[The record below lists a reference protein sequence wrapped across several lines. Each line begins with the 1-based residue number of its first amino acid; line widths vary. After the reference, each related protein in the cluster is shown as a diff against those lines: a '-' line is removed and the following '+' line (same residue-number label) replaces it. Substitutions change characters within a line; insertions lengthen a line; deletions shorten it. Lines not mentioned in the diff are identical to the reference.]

1 MRKPLFHCRIRAARL
16 QSRPV
21 NRKGMVYLVGAGP
34 GDTGLLTLRGAE
46 LLRRADVV
54 VYDALVNPNL
64 LRLAPASAERI
75 YGGKRSKQHRLLQGD
90 LNELLIAKAKEGKTV
105 VRLKGGDPCTFGRGG
120 EEAQQLAAAGVA
132 FEIVPGVSSV
142 AAVPN
147 YAGIPLTHREH
158 CSSFTVITGHE
169 DPDKEESGID
179 WAQLARTPGTKVVL
193 MGLKRIRQIADKL
206 TAYGLVPTTPV
217 AIIRW
222 GTTARQ
228 QTLIGTLATIADLV
242 EQTQFGPP
250 AVTII
255 GDVVKLRSTLNWFER
270 RPLFGQRVVVTRA
283 RDQAADFARALAEH
297 GAEVLEIPV
306 IRIEAPTE
314 HVPLAEALAGLNA
327 YDWLVFTS
335 ANGVAQFFQLFF
347 KAFTDLRD
355 IGGVR
360 IAAVGPVTAAKLRE
374 LHLNVDVMP
383 DDYVATKVAKA
394 LAAFESLENR
404 RVLLLRAQEANPEL
418 PRLLEEQGA
427 IVDDIACYQTVA
439 ETEDETGAG
448 ARLLEVG
455 ADWVTF
461 TSGSTVRHFHARFDL
476 PKLLAQ
482 FARMKV
488 ASIGPE
494 TTKALTELGLAPN
507 VEAKPH
513 TVEAMLQALESQA
526 RKG

>member
-1 MRKPLFHCRIRAARL
+1 MRL
-16 QSRPV
+16 QSCPV

-34 GDTGLLTLRGAE
+34 GDVGLLTLRGTE

-54 VYDALVNPNL
+54 VYDALINPEL

-75 YGGKRSKQHRLLQGD
+75 YGGKRSKQHRLRQGD
-90 LNELLIAKAKEGKTV
+90 LNDLLIAKAKEGRIV

-179 WAQLARTPGTKVVL
+179 WEQLARTPGTKVVL
-193 MGLKRIRQIADKL
+193 MGLKRIRQIANKL
-206 TAYGLVPTTPV
+206 MACGLAATTPV
-217 AIIRW
+217 AMIRW
-222 GTTARQ
+222 GTTPRQ
-228 QTLIGTLATIADLV
+228 QTLVGALATIADLV
-242 EQTQFGPP
+242 EQTRFGPP
-250 AVTII
+250 AVTVI
-255 GDVVKLRSTLNWFER
+255 GEVVKLRSTLNWFEQ
-270 RPLFGQRVVVTRA
+270 RPLFGQRVVVTRP
-283 RDQAADFARALAEH
+283 RDQAADFARALAER

-306 IRIEAPTE
+306 IRIEAPAE
-314 HVPLAEALAGLNA
+314 HVPLAEALAGLNG

-335 ANGVAQFFQLFF
+335 ANGVTQFFQLFF
-347 KAFTDLRD
+347 KAFPDLRD

-360 IAAVGPVTAAKLRE
+360 IAAVGPATAAKLRE
-374 LHLNVDVMP
+374 LHLGVDVVP
-383 DDYVATKVAKA
+383 DDYLALHVAKA
-394 LAAFESLENR
+394 LTDFESVENR
-404 RVLLLRAQEANPEL
+404 RILLLRAQEASPEL

-439 ETEDETGAG
+439 ETRDDSGAG
-448 ARLLEVG
+448 ARLKEVG

-476 PKLLAQ
+476 PKLLQQ
-482 FARMKV
+482 FPRMKV

-494 TTKALTELGLAPN
+494 TTKALTELGVKPT
-507 VEAKPH
+507 VEARPH
-513 TVEAMLQALESQA
+513 TVETLLHVMERQG

>member
-1 MRKPLFHCRIRAARL
+1 M
-16 QSRPV
+16 
-21 NRKGMVYLVGAGP
+21 
-34 GDTGLLTLRGAE
+34 
-46 LLRRADVV
+46 
-54 VYDALVNPNL
+54 
-64 LRLAPASAERI
+64 
-75 YGGKRSKQHRLLQGD
+75 
-90 LNELLIAKAKEGKTV
+90 
-105 VRLKGGDPCTFGRGG
+105 
-120 EEAQQLAAAGVA
+120 
-132 FEIVPGVSSV
+132 
-142 AAVPN
+142 
-147 YAGIPLTHREH
+147 
-158 CSSFTVITGHE
+158 
-169 DPDKEESGID
+169 
-179 WAQLARTPGTKVVL
+179 
-193 MGLKRIRQIADKL
+193 
-206 TAYGLVPTTPV
+206 
-217 AIIRW
+217 
-222 GTTARQ
+222 
-228 QTLIGTLATIADLV
+228 
-242 EQTQFGPP
+242 
-250 AVTII
+250 TII

-283 RDQAADFARALAEH
+283 RDQAAEFARALAEH

-383 DDYVATKVAKA
+383 DDSVAPKVAKA

-461 TSGSTVRHFHARFDL
+461 TSGSTARHFHARFDL
-476 PKLLAQ
+476 PRLLQQ
-482 FARMKV
+482 FPRMKV

-494 TTKALTELGLAPN
+494 TTKALTELGVKPTL
-507 VEAKPH
+507 ESKPH
-513 TVEAMLQALESQA
+513 TVEAMLKAMENQV